1 MLEMDCHLTKDKQ
14 VVVAHDVSLLRITGH
29 DIAIKDMDYK
39 QLPLLKTSISIDFEP
54 GKNSSKI

>member
-39 QLPLLKTSISIDFEP
+39 QLPLLKTCISIDFEP
-54 GKNSSKI
+54 GN